1 MSAKN
6 VTVTVASVVV
16 AQAGFINWIQ
26 GTGTT
31 YTVAVNAQTDYIT
44 VTDTS
49 SSIPASSVTVDSTT
63 LVGVG
68 TTVQAVFE
76 ELDDAIAA
84 ATPTYLSSA
93 KWASA

>member
-1 MSAKN
+1 
-6 VTVTVASVVV
+6 VTVASVVV

-26 GTGTT
+26 GTGTS

-44 VTDTS
+44 VTDNATGMA
-49 SSIPASSVTVDSTT
+49 ASAVTVDSTT
-63 LVGVG
+63 LVGTG

-93 KWASA
+93 KWAG